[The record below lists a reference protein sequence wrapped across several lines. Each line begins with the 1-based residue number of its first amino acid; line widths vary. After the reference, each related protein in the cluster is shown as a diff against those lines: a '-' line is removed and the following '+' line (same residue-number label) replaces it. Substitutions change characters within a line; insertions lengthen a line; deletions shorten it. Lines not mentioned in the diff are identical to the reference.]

1 MLTNSCQED
10 DLQPEKLEINHS
22 QILERAKE
30 IVDDLNVNMSP
41 DWQKQKSN
49 GLEVSHSSDLVI
61 DEQFHARWGVP
72 YYGNKGEVV
81 YDGHNLVIIPLILE
95 NERVDHILVG
105 YDDDEEADF
114 RIIHRN
120 RTLTERTYNHTP
132 LDSYVIS
139 LFDAFEQ
146 SILGVTGASTSDL
159 TTSSDSD
166 LTATI
171 SSYFCGD
178 CDDSDGFTIP
188 GTYEPYTTECEGK
201 TWWCWRAVNE
211 SYDDGNDSGSG
222 GSSGGGSSGTGS
234 GSDPGGGDTG
244 DGGPSDGGGGDSTG
258 GGGGGE
264 YTPPETTNPECLSSD
279 PEGFDDPTEPDDPGC
294 VDDDTD
300 WDAWGECKLEYPSEF
315 CDCKYLPPKDC
326 SEWSYEQWQLKQLLP
341 NLSAVEIGCFASNDH
356 DVLTFLN
363 NGGEETL
370 AYAFS
375 SLACEDSEYKFV
387 RYKEL
392 IDILKD
398 DPWALIEDC
407 AQEEALNIQD
417 YHYLY
422 HLDLPNS
429 TQTKLNN
436 IGTGFQHQPIEDGN
450 VAITNIDYYG
460 VELTQLPDI
469 NANGQQDETAKEVFE
484 AFRLQFGNLASGE
497 KDNFDSNCSFAPNT
511 NVWWNFEYYGMP
523 SHPTI
528 NHDEQNW
535 IDLSVDGTPLNT
547 IFFID
552 AGADEDI
559 PNLIADKGA
568 IIISE
573 YVSNSHYIGSTITT
587 PLSGSQPFSGNRQWG
602 YTINQNGNM
611 EIYTK
616 AIDVA
621 HLTNPMRF
629 ASLIKDKCAMNDYY
643 SLAKHTWQ
651 NLQNKINDWVEQPNY
666 GGQANILVPKVAL
679 MPNIKVQEFL
689 KQTNTITESQM
700 ICE

>member
-1 MLTNSCQED
+1 MLTNGCQED
-10 DLQPEKLEINHS
+10 DLQPEKIEINHS

-105 YDDDEEADF
+105 YDDDDEADF

-258 GGGGGE
+258 GGGG

-279 PEGFDDPTEPDDPGC
+279 PEGFENPTEPDDPGC
-294 VDDDTD
+294 VDDTD
-300 WDAWGECKLEYPSEF
+300 EEWACFNGENFGCCRYTLEGCGIEEMDYTCVEENLWNRLGSNNLF
-315 CDCKYLPPKDC
+315 KDYLR
-326 SEWSYEQWQLKQLLP
+326 
-341 NLSAVEIGCFASNDH
+341 N
-356 DVLTFLN
+356 
-363 NGGEETL
+363 
-370 AYAFS
+370 
-375 SLACEDSEYKFV
+375 
-387 RYKEL
+387 
-392 IDILKD
+392 
-398 DPWALIEDC
+398 
-407 AQEEALNIQD
+407 
-417 YHYLY
+417 
-422 HLDLPNS
+422 
-429 TQTKLNN
+429 
-436 IGTGFQHQPIEDGN
+436 
-450 VAITNIDYYG
+450 
-460 VELTQLPDI
+460 
-469 NANGQQDETAKEVFE
+469 
-484 AFRLQFGNLASGE
+484 
-497 KDNFDSNCSFAPNT
+497 
-511 NVWWNFEYYGMP
+511 
-523 SHPTI
+523 
-528 NHDEQNW
+528 
-535 IDLSVDGTPLNT
+535 
-547 IFFID
+547 
-552 AGADEDI
+552 
-559 PNLIADKGA
+559 
-568 IIISE
+568 
-573 YVSNSHYIGSTITT
+573 
-587 PLSGSQPFSGNRQWG
+587 
-602 YTINQNGNM
+602 
-611 EIYTK
+611 
-616 AIDVA
+616 
-621 HLTNPMRF
+621 
-629 ASLIKDKCAMNDYY
+629 
-643 SLAKHTWQ
+643 
-651 NLQNKINDWVEQPNY
+651 NDWVVDTLGNFFARNSSSPQFLCTIENPDLKDAAFDYLSCQVFNNGDCQDILDNPDCNLDADEFELAFPDTDEERVDSLVKFINRYGRKFGVNTSEEMKHFLAQTGYESRPPGTSDEFMTFEESFRYRINRLGVIYWNRYFNPLSNPTANPNKANPNDY
-666 GGQANILVPKVAL
+666 RSEPGSNWVDPEPFANYVYDDANRPPRYRLGNTQAGDGWRFRGRG
-679 MPNIKVQEFL
+679 IKQLTGRDNYQEFSDYFRDEWDDEVSIVDNPDL
-689 KQTNTITESQM
+689 LSDVDSIAIISALWYYENHVLSDLDIDENTTVAQVTIEVQGSDDSAAERQLVYNRVNAH
-700 ICE
+700 INCYK

>member
-49 GLEVSHSSDLVI
+49 GLVVSHSSDLVI

-105 YDDDEEADF
+105 YDDDDEADF

-258 GGGGGE
+258 GGGGGGGGG

-279 PEGFDDPTEPDDPGC
+279 PEGFDDPTEPDEPAC
-294 VDDDTD
+294 VDDDMD
-300 WDAWGECKLEYPSEF
+300 EEWACFNGENFGCCRYTLEGCIIEEMDYTCVDENLWNRLGSNNLF
-315 CDCKYLPPKDC
+315 KDYLR
-326 SEWSYEQWQLKQLLP
+326 
-341 NLSAVEIGCFASNDH
+341 N
-356 DVLTFLN
+356 
-363 NGGEETL
+363 
-370 AYAFS
+370 
-375 SLACEDSEYKFV
+375 
-387 RYKEL
+387 
-392 IDILKD
+392 
-398 DPWALIEDC
+398 
-407 AQEEALNIQD
+407 
-417 YHYLY
+417 
-422 HLDLPNS
+422 
-429 TQTKLNN
+429 
-436 IGTGFQHQPIEDGN
+436 
-450 VAITNIDYYG
+450 
-460 VELTQLPDI
+460 
-469 NANGQQDETAKEVFE
+469 
-484 AFRLQFGNLASGE
+484 
-497 KDNFDSNCSFAPNT
+497 
-511 NVWWNFEYYGMP
+511 
-523 SHPTI
+523 
-528 NHDEQNW
+528 
-535 IDLSVDGTPLNT
+535 
-547 IFFID
+547 
-552 AGADEDI
+552 
-559 PNLIADKGA
+559 
-568 IIISE
+568 
-573 YVSNSHYIGSTITT
+573 
-587 PLSGSQPFSGNRQWG
+587 
-602 YTINQNGNM
+602 
-611 EIYTK
+611 
-616 AIDVA
+616 
-621 HLTNPMRF
+621 
-629 ASLIKDKCAMNDYY
+629 
-643 SLAKHTWQ
+643 
-651 NLQNKINDWVEQPNY
+651 NDWVVDTLGNFFARNSSSPQFLCTIENPDMKDAAFDYLSCQVFNNGDCQEILDNPDCNLDREEFKSAFPNTSDERIDSLMKYINSY
-666 GGQANILVPKVAL
+666 GRRFGINTTAEMKHFLSQAGYESRKVGTNKDFMTFEENLNYKINKLGVTQWTGYFNRLNDTLPNPKKHDPDDYRKSPGSNLVNKEKLANYVYNDANRSTSHKLGNTETGDGYRYRGRGIKQLTGRYNYKKFSDYYKDNIDSNTLIIENPDLLKDSYKVAVISAL
-679 MPNIKVQEFL
+679 WYFKYNVMSRQNIDSTTTVKRITKLVQGGTKSAPARQILFNRA
-689 KQTNTITESQM
+689 QTHINCYQ
-700 ICE
+700 